1 MAIYHIYSHFQTI
14 QGGSQMPTVT
24 VKPWSDPIL
33 DVLGHDP
40 RSWYVE
46 TFWLPTLGPTS
57 VLLLRH
63 LADRFDRTPDGL
75 VLDVTTT
82 SECLGLGP
90 RDGSSSP
97 LRRSLARLEQFD
109 LAVSE
114 PESVVRVRRH
124 LPPVNRRHVKRLPV
138 GLQARHAEWVAA
150 IVSKGPLE
158 LAKRRARRVAFT
170 LLEQGDEIDHVERT
184 LGNVGFHPAVGRE
197 AAQWAWERL
206 TEDRRSAVPPIS
218 GR

>member
-1 MAIYHIYSHFQTI
+1 
-14 QGGSQMPTVT
+14 MPTVM

-46 TFWLPTLGPTS
+46 TFWLPTLGPTC
-57 VLLLRH
+57 VLLMRH
-63 LADRFDRTPDGL
+63 LADRFDRAPDGIA
-75 VLDVTTT
+75 LDVTTT

-114 PESVVRVRRH
+114 PEAIVRVRRN
-124 LPPVNRRHVKRLPV
+124 LPPVNRRHVRRLPV
-138 GLQARHAEWVAA
+138 ELQARHAEWVTST
-150 IVSKGPLE
+150 VQLGPLD
-158 LAKRRARRVAFT
+158 LAKRRARRVAIT
-170 LLEQGDEIDHVERT
+170 LLEQGDEIDRVERA
-184 LGNVGFHPAVGRE
+184 LGSVGFHPSVCRE
-197 AAQWAWERL
+197 AAQWASDRL
-206 TEDRRSAVPPIS
+206 RDDVDPASTA
-218 GR
+218 

>member
-1 MAIYHIYSHFQTI
+1 
-14 QGGSQMPTVT
+14 MPTVM
-24 VKPWSDPIL
+24 VKPWPDPVL

-63 LADRFDRTPDGL
+63 LADRFDRAPDGL
-75 VLDVTTT
+75 ALDVTTT

-114 PESVVRVRRH
+114 PESVVRVRRN

-150 IVSKGPLE
+150 TVSKGPLE

-184 LGNVGFHPAVGRE
+184 LGSVGFHPAVGRD

>member
-1 MAIYHIYSHFQTI
+1 
-14 QGGSQMPTVT
+14 MPTVM

-46 TFWLPTLGPTS
+46 TFWLPTLGPTC
-57 VLLLRH
+57 VLLMRH

-75 VLDVTTT
+75 ALDVTTT
-82 SECLGLGP
+82 SECLGLGA
-90 RDGSSSP
+90 RDGTSSP
-97 LRRSLARLEQFD
+97 LRRSLARLELFD

-114 PESVVRVRRH
+114 PESIVRVRRN

-138 GLQARHAEWVAA
+138 DLQSRHAEWVNST
-150 IVSKGPLE
+150 VRQGPLE

-170 LLEQGDEIDHVERT
+170 LLEQGDEID
-184 LGNVGFHPAVGRE
+184 
-197 AAQWAWERL
+197 
-206 TEDRRSAVPPIS
+206 
-218 GR
+218 

>member
-1 MAIYHIYSHFQTI
+1 V
-14 QGGSQMPTVT
+14 PTVM
-24 VKPWSDPIL
+24 VKPWTDPIL

-46 TFWLPTLGPTS
+46 TFWLPTLGPTC
-57 VLLLRH
+57 VLLMRH

-75 VLDVTTT
+75 ALDVTTT

-114 PESVVRVRRH
+114 PEAIVRVRRN
-124 LPPVNRRHVKRLPV
+124 LPPVNRRHVRRLPV
-138 GLQARHAEWVAA
+138 DLQARHAEWLTSALTQRPLDVAR
-150 IVSKGPLE
+150 
-158 LAKRRARRVAFT
+158 RRARRVAIT
-170 LLEQGDEIDHVERT
+170 LIEQGDEVDRVERALT
-184 LGNVGFHPAVGRE
+184 SVGFHPSVCRE
-197 AAQWAWERL
+197 AAQWAWDRL
-206 TEDRRSAVPPIS
+206 HRDPDGAA
-218 GR
+218 

>member
-1 MAIYHIYSHFQTI
+1 V
-14 QGGSQMPTVT
+14 PTVM

-46 TFWLPTLGPTS
+46 TFWLPTLGPTC
-57 VLLLRH
+57 VLLMRH
-63 LADRFDRTPDGL
+63 LADRFDRTPDGVGL
-75 VLDVTTT
+75 ALDVTTT

-90 RDGSSSP
+90 RDGTSSP

-114 PESVVRVRRH
+114 PEAIVRVRRN
-124 LPPVNRRHVKRLPV
+124 LPPVNRRHVRRLPV
-138 GLQARHAEWVAA
+138 DLQARHAEWVTNT
-150 IVSKGPLE
+150 VQLGPLD

-170 LLEQGDEIDHVERT
+170 LLEQGDEIDRVERA
-184 LGNVGFHPAVGRE
+184 LGSVGFHPSVCRE
-197 AAQWAWERL
+197 AAQWANDRL
-206 TEDRRSAVPPIS
+206 RDDVDTA
-218 GR
+218 

>member
-1 MAIYHIYSHFQTI
+1 M
-14 QGGSQMPTVT
+14 
-24 VKPWSDPIL
+24 VKPWPDPVL

-46 TFWLPTLGPTS
+46 TFWLPTLGPTC
-57 VLLLRH
+57 VLLMRH
-63 LADRFDRTPDGL
+63 LADRFDRSPAGL
-75 VLDVTTT
+75 SLDVTTT
-82 SECLGLGP
+82 SECLGLGA
-90 RDGSSSP
+90 RDGTSSP

-114 PESVVRVRRH
+114 PDSVVRVRRN

-138 GLQARHAEWVAA
+138 GLQARHGEWIATTVQQ
-150 IVSKGPLE
+150 GPLE

-170 LLEQGDEIDHVERT
+170 LLEQGDEIDHVERA
-184 LGNVGFHPAVGRE
+184 LGAVGFHPAVCRD
-197 AAQWAWERL
+197 AAQWAWNQL
-206 TEDRRSAVPPIS
+206 ADDRRSAAPPVS